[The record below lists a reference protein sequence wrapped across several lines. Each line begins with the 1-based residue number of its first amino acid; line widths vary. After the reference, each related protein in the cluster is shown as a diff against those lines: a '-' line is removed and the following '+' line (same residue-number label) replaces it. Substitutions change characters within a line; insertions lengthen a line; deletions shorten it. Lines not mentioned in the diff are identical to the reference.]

1 MGPFLYLA
9 ASPRNQSGF
18 PTDSAVVFIA
28 NRFRSGRNRAEVH
41 GTHVS
46 TRVPRQLALAAP
58 VVIAGLLGSILS
70 LAAFTFV
77 WRLEEAVSEKDLA
90 SVTASYVLSLQNGLN
105 DYLSKLVALRAF
117 VEASPQV
124 TRLSFEAFAGKLLE
138 NEGAI
143 KNFSWVA
150 RVSRSERAHVEAEAQ
165 REGIPDFRIKAV
177 AASGAIIP
185 SPEQDEYLPILYS
198 TVEGKTSPIYGIDLR
213 TEPVI
218 QQRLD
223 RARDLNALSAVPN
236 FILHSVAGNVHGFL
250 FSLPVYQRGLYHETL
265 QDRRRNLIGFVH
277 GAFLTGRAIEHIL
290 QTTTAVRGLDLSL
303 FAADA
308 GPNDPPIY
316 VHSSRLRS
324 VTIAP
329 RTQAEL
335 ATDRHSIAT
344 LSAGEAAWR
353 VVAVPVP
360 GGPLATAHDRAWLV
374 LAAGLSISAIVV
386 LYVSASIRHARR
398 LLHANGQISKLA
410 QKDPL
415 TGLFNRRAFNEH
427 LAAAFAASRR
437 GCLTFSVLY
446 FDLDHFKDIND
457 TLGHPAGDRL
467 LQNVAERVRAV
478 VRRTDVVARFG
489 GDEFAVLQTGVSD
502 FGTATPLAVKLNKM
516 LAAPFTLNGHDVR
529 ITASIGI
536 AHYSGEL
543 AEPDAI
549 MVRADLALYRAK
561 EDGRNC
567 FRFHSQELDRDLH
580 ERVAISE
587 QLRRA
592 LDRQELELYYQP
604 QVDVV
609 SGRIIGAEALLRWN
623 HSTRGLL
630 RPGTF
635 MSIAERTGS
644 IVTIGEWIVEQ
655 ACRQIKAWEA
665 LGIAPVVLAV
675 NFSAVQFKASADLDA
690 QIAATLR
697 KWDVT
702 PGQLEVELTE
712 SMLFEVTQQHREIF
726 DRLRKLGVRIAID
739 DFGTGYSSLN
749 YLTSYPVN
757 RLKIAQELVRG
768 VISDPRYA
776 TVVRAAV
783 HLANELGIG
792 CIAEG
797 VETEGQVKFLISAG
811 CKFAQGHYF
820 GKPVPAVRMTELFH
834 NGEIRSKRSRCE
846 DDVRGRAGRSGV
858 AAA

>member
-1 MGPFLYLA
+1 
-9 ASPRNQSGF
+9 
-18 PTDSAVVFIA
+18 VVFIA
-28 NRFRSGRNRAEVH
+28 NRFRSGRNRAEAQS
-41 GTHVS
+41 TDLS
-46 TRVPRQLALAAP
+46 TRTSRKLALAAP
-58 VVIAGLLGSILS
+58 VVIGGLLGSILS
-70 LAAFTFV
+70 LTAFSFV
-77 WRLEEAVSEKDLA
+77 WHLEAAVSEKDLA
-90 SVTASYVLSLQNGLN
+90 SVTGSHVLALQNGLN
-105 DYLSKLVALRAF
+105 DYLNKLVALRAF

-124 TRLSFEAFAGKLLE
+124 TRSAFEEFAGKLLE
-138 NEGAI
+138 KEGAI
-143 KNFSWVA
+143 QNFSWVA
-150 RVSRSERAHVEAEAQ
+150 RVPRSERARIEAEAQ
-165 REGIPDFRIKAV
+165 RDGIPDFHIKAV
-177 AASGAIIP
+177 AANGAVVT
-185 SPEQDEYLPILYS
+185 SPERDEYLPILYS
-198 TVEGKTSPIYGIDLR
+198 TVAGKTSPIYGIDLR

-223 RARDLNALSAVPN
+223 RARDLDSLSAVPN

-250 FSLPVYQRGLYHETL
+250 FSLPVYRSGLYHETL

-277 GAFLTGRAIEHIL
+277 GAFLTGRAVEHIL
-290 QTTTAVRGLDLSL
+290 NSTTAERGLDLSL
-303 FAADA
+303 FDADA

-324 VTIAP
+324 VPISP
-329 RTQAEL
+329 QSQAEL
-335 ATDRHSIAT
+335 ASGRHSIAT
-344 LSAGEAAWR
+344 LSAGDAAWR
-353 VVAVPVP
+353 VVSAPVP

-374 LAAGLSISAIVV
+374 LAAGLSITAIVV
-386 LYVSASIRHARR
+386 LYLSASVRHARR
-398 LLHANGQISKLA
+398 LLHANRQITKLA

-437 GCLTFSVLY
+437 GCLTFTVLY

-467 LQNVAERVRAV
+467 LQNVAERVKAV

-502 FGTATPLAVKLNKM
+502 FGTATLLAAKLNKL
-516 LAAPFTLNGHDVR
+516 LAAPFTVNGNDVR
-529 ITASIGI
+529 ISASIGI
-536 AHYSGEL
+536 AHDSDEC
-543 AEPDAI
+543 AEPDAV
-549 MVRADLALYRAK
+549 MVQADLALYRAK

-567 FRFHSQELDRDLH
+567 FRFYSQELDRGLH
-580 ERVAISE
+580 ERVAVSE
-587 QLRRA
+587 QLRRS
-592 LDRQELELYYQP
+592 LERKELELYYQP
-604 QVDVV
+604 QVDIV

-630 RPGTF
+630 RPGAF
-635 MSIAERTGS
+635 ISIAERTGS
-644 IVTIGEWIVEQ
+644 IVAIGEWIVEQ
-655 ACRQIKAWEA
+655 ACQQIKAWEA
-665 LGIAPVVLAV
+665 LGIDPVVLAV
-675 NFSAVQFKASADLDA
+675 NFSAVQFKVAADLDA

-712 SMLFEVTQQHREIF
+712 SVLFEVTQQHREIF

-749 YLTSYPVN
+749 YLTSYPVS
-757 RLKIAQELVRG
+757 RLKIAQELVMG
-768 VISDPRYA
+768 VIGDPRYA

-783 HLANELGIG
+783 HLANELGID

-820 GKPVPAVRMTELFH
+820 GKPVTAAQMTELFRK
-834 NGEIRSKRSRCE
+834 GEIRSKRSPRN
-846 DDVRGRAGRSGV
+846 DDVRARAGRSG
-858 AAA
+858 AAAA